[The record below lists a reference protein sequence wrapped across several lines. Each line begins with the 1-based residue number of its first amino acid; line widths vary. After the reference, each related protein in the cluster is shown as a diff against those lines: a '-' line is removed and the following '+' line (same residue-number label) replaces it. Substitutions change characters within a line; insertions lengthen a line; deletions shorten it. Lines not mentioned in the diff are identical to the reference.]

1 MRKIL
6 FFTAILVL
14 IILSIFSLNL
24 KKKEAVSPAVTTLR
38 VIVNNISYK
47 GEAGKSALDILK
59 QKFAVGEDR
68 SGMVASIGEKTADS
82 AKHEYWAFYING
94 KLSDVGAGDY
104 KTKNTDLIEWKIEK
118 Y

>member
-6 FFTAILVL
+6 FFTATLVL
-14 IILSIFSLNL
+14 IVLSIYGLNL
-24 KKKEAVSPAVTTLR
+24 KKKETVSQIVTVSPVVMR
-38 VIVNNISYK
+38 SFSYK

-59 QKFAVGEDR
+59 QKFEVKEDR

-82 AKHEYWAFYING
+82 AKHEYWAFYVNG

-104 KTKNTDLIEWKIEK
+104 KTKNTDLIEWKVEK